1 MKKGTVNLNY
11 TTRRIS
17 LLNVCVGAGALV
29 SRCCLGGDEVRP
41 VSRLGYSHQL
51 HTIFSYSGSSS
62 SLGFPNTH
70 GYTRTS
76 QSLMLISLPPTP
88 SREVR
93 RRLSSGLRGFRPCLD
108 LCKDAAESDG
118 FHPSS
123 PTAPTPTSA
132 FVHLCNPFPEVLSG
146 TSAHEITTLSSAP
159 RRRNYR
165 RALQKLAAP
174 EMSGR
179 LFRRRGDVA
188 QTEPSRMQ
196 GCTKG

>member
-1 MKKGTVNLNY
+1 M
-11 TTRRIS
+11 
-17 LLNVCVGAGALV
+17 

-41 VSRLGYSHQL
+41 VSRLGHSHQL

-70 GYTRTS
+70 GYTHTS
-76 QSLMLISLPPTP
+76 QSLMLISVPPTP
-88 SREVR
+88 SREGR
-93 RRLSSGLRGFRPCLD
+93 RRLGSGLRGFRPCLD

-123 PTAPTPTSA
+123 PDAPPTPA
-132 FVHLCNPFPEVLSG
+132 FVHLCNPFPEVSSG
-146 TSAHEITTLSSAP
+146 TSPHEITTLSSAP

-179 LFRRRGDVA
+179 LLGRRGDVTR
-188 QTEPSRMQ
+188 TEPSHMQ
-196 GCTKG
+196 GCAKG